1 MEAPR
6 GVTTG
11 FGESL
16 GNEAG
21 PKMFQK
27 VMPERQ
33 TWHPGQRRQQGQG
46 REYPLHRAAR
56 AEIPVQSQ
64 RQRQTHLATEHRRE
78 AQGQKSTCKLGRG
91 QEIRSRKRALL
102 RKAV

>member
-1 MEAPR
+1 M
-6 GVTTG
+6 TTG